1 MSQIQKQ
8 NAAVPGSPDIPP
20 ALWRPLPPRRGDRH
34 PSPRDNR
41 EAAFPVVSHPACP
54 ADPRSECVLVPSLRE
69 RNHGACPL
77 LRLASSCRVR
87 QGSAPCCFCA
97 ISYLVRA
104 LQVPP
109 HPVLQRLG
117 RREQSRHGTSR
128 TRVLMHVGS
137 ENPINASFSLTRLSQ
152 PLKR

>member
-1 MSQIQKQ
+1 M
-8 NAAVPGSPDIPP
+8 
-20 ALWRPLPPRRGDRH
+20 
-34 PSPRDNR
+34 
-41 EAAFPVVSHPACP
+41 VSHPACP

-77 LRLASSCRVR
+77 SRLASSCRVR

-109 HPVLQRLG
+109 PTPFSSVWGAVSKAATERLA
-117 RREQSRHGTSR
+117 
-128 TRVLMHVGS
+128 HV
-137 ENPINASFSLTRLSQ
+137 F
-152 PLKR
+152 